1 MHLRSHN
8 HIKLSKSQLTLRH
21 PPPSTSTVTT
31 TRQRTPPPSPTSTDT
46 AAPPASMDTTTSLHV
61 NEHDPGKFF
70 YFYFYT
76 QPAHPHLTHSQA
88 SVPNMSV
95 CNASAHATH
104 PHALRVHNLA
114 SKVSIFIGVSI
125 TDFSTPPSAQ
135 VLPSLSESACCH
147 HQPSAY
153 HHYHPSACR
162 HYHLSTCHH
171 HTYPC
176 TCLTST
182 HMHLHAVPTQH
193 EGAPCQRVCT
203 YTHAHPTWMCLH
215 AHPTQG
221 HVVSCKQT
229 CSHWMLVDVCAATFT
244 WHGSVVQ

>member
-8 HIKLSKSQLTLRH
+8 RIKLSKSQLTLRH
-21 PPPSTSTVTT
+21 PPPSASTVTT

-46 AAPPASMDTTTSLHV
+46 AATPASTDTTTSSHV
-61 NEHDPGKFF
+61 NGHDPGKFF

-76 QPAHPHLTHSQA
+76 QPARPHLTHSQA

-95 CNASAHATH
+95 HNVSAHATH
-104 PHALRVHNLA
+104 LRALRVHNPA
-114 SKVSIFIGVSI
+114 SEVSIFIGASI

-135 VLPSLSESACCH
+135 VPPPPSESACRH

-153 HHYHPSACR
+153 HHYHTSACR
-162 HYHLSTCHH
+162 HYHPSTCHH

-182 HMHLHAVPTQH
+182 HTHLHVVPTQH
-193 EGAPCQRVCT
+193 EDVPRQRVCT
-203 YTHAHPTWMCLH
+203 YTHAHPTQMRLH
-215 AHPTQG
+215 THPMQG

-229 CSHWMLVDVCAATFT
+229 CSHWMLVDVCAATFM